1 MREENQ
7 LRSRSTKLV
16 SALDTSAWDFR
27 RLDEDDDSVFYSVPR
42 RVVHIDDDAIAAL
55 TQLYAAL
62 VPPPVPQA
70 ARRGITQYVVVGA
83 GLDTFAFRQPDWARR
98 LKIVEIDHPAS
109 QQFKIASLKSAGI
122 VRTVANGYLSR
133 SHATITAT
141 PVTVQAKPAES
152 RTAKSDPREPTR

>member
-1 MREENQ
+1 V
-7 LRSRSTKLV
+7 L
-16 SALDTSAWDFR
+16 
-27 RLDEDDDSVFYSVPR
+27 
-42 RVVHIDDDAIAAL
+42 
-55 TQLYAAL
+55 
-62 VPPPVPQA
+62 
-70 ARRGITQYVVVGA
+70 GA
-83 GLDTFAFRQPDWARR
+83 GLDTFAYRQPDWARR

-141 PVTVQAKPAES
+141 PVTVQAKPVES